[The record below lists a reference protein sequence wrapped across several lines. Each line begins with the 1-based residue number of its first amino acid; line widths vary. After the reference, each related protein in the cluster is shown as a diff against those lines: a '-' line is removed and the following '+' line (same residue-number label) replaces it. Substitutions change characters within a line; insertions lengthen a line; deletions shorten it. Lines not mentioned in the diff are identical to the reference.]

1 MKKLNDDMITIE
13 QAKKILGKT
22 GKKLTD
28 KEIEKLYYGL
38 NSIINQIIDNNFS
51 QLNLCKKQ

>member
-1 MKKLNDDMITIE
+1 MTLNIKEIIRVR
-13 QAKKILGKT
+13 QLLGET
-22 GKKLTD
+22 GKKMTN
-28 KEIEKLYYGL
+28 KQIEKLYIGL